1 MKITKIDYGMV
12 LIFGLFPVVTTTV
25 SKGTAVLFLVC
36 GLGAAYKAFRE
47 NKLAEVF
54 SWKCVAFGLAAVSW
68 MTISNLTAYE
78 ATSDFPKM
86 LEVVGLVFLAVFVF
100 WYVRDVESAIKGKII
115 QAVASGAL
123 VALVVILISYFVIHA
138 YGPAFKI
145 IERSDKLSVLSPG
158 LIILSIIFIPTVLYF
173 VKRKKFILG
182 AVFTIGIFSVSF
194 ATSSLASILILL
206 SASAAVIVF
215 WRVPIVMARMLSVGL
230 VLFTV
235 LSPLT
240 MPLLLDRIAVNLNER
255 QMLADGFDPDG
266 NSGSIVHRYSIWRFA
281 TDMSLQRP
289 FQGWGFHM
297 SRHLP
302 GGDTL
307 IGHGKELMPLHP
319 HNMILQVWV
328 ELGIPG
334 IVLLT
339 ILVWLLMR
347 RRLPHTN
354 KRLENLAWSG
364 TGLSIFIAGN
374 VSFGAWQS
382 WWISS
387 IVFCVA
393 VAMAWTENQY
403 QR

>member
-1 MKITKIDYGMV
+1 MI
-12 LIFGLFPVVTTTV
+12 LIFGLFPLVATIV
-25 SKGTAVLFLVC
+25 SKGLVVLFMVC
-36 GLGAAYKAFRE
+36 GLGTAYKAFKE
-47 NKLAEVF
+47 NKLADVF
-54 SWKCVAFGLAAVSW
+54 SWSGVAFGLATIAW
-68 MTISNLTAYE
+68 MTISNLSAYE
-78 ATSDFPKM
+78 NTSDFPKM
-86 LEVVGLVFLAVFVF
+86 LEVLGLVLLAVFVF
-100 WYVRDVESAIKGKII
+100 WYVRNVSVEVKGKISR
-115 QAVASGAL
+115 AVALGASAAL
-123 VALVVILISYFVIHA
+123 VIIIISYFVIHV
-138 YGPAFKI
+138 YGTTFTI
-145 IERSDKLSVLSPG
+145 IKRSDKLSVLSPG
-158 LIILSIIFIPTVLYF
+158 LIVLSIIFMPTILYF
-173 VKRKKFILG
+173 FKNKKIIYG
-182 AVFTIGIFSVSF
+182 AVFAIGMLSVSF
-194 ATSSLASILILL
+194 AISSLASILILL
-206 SASAAVIVF
+206 SASAVVIVF
-215 WRVPIVMARMLSVGL
+215 WRVPIVMAKMLSVGL

-240 MPLLLDRIAVNLNER
+240 MPLLLDRIAVNLNDR

-347 RRLPHTN
+347 RRMPHTN

-393 VAMAWTENQY
+393 VAMAWTENQS